1 MRGGMSLLAALAI
14 GYVAGAKTGGKNF
27 EELTRS
33 LRALKQTDEFAE
45 VISAAR
51 AEVAAMLR
59 RTASLVDREPA
70 RPTATGDLVA
80 RVRYLVGDG

>member
-1 MRGGMSLLAALAI
+1 MRGGMSLFAALAI

-33 LRALKQTDEFAE
+33 LRALKQTD
-45 VISAAR
+45 

>member
-80 RVRYLVGDG
+80 RVRHLVGDG